1 MSRVPSV
8 RKPSPDGACPG
19 RGSVVMSPSRLT
31 VWTASPSMSE
41 NHSSPSNQ
49 RGPSPKQK
57 PLASGVSVAPLQNT
71 RQVSRSLGATVNYRR
86 LVVIMKRYHSHALL
100 YLHET
105 IELGS
110 GRSDHFTSAF

>member
-1 MSRVPSV
+1 
-8 RKPSPDGACPG
+8 
-19 RGSVVMSPSRLT
+19 
-31 VWTASPSMSE
+31 MSE

-71 RQVSRSLGATVNYRR
+71 AQVSRSLGATVNYRR
-86 LVVIMKRYHSHALL
+86 LIVSMKRYHSHTLL

-105 IELGS
+105 IGLGVGPQRS
-110 GRSDHFTSAF
+110 LHFSVQRRLPPDDGRPWRAAVRGLGDDAVQRALAA